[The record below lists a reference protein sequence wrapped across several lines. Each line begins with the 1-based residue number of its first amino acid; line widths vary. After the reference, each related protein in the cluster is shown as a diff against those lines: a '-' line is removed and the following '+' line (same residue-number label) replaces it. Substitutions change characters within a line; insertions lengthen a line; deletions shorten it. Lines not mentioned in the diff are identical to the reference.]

1 MSILFS
7 PLTVRG
13 IELPNRVVV
22 SPMCTYQARE
32 GAASDWHLAHYGRFA
47 LGGAGTVMVEATAV
61 VPAGRITHGC
71 LGLWSDDH
79 IAPLRRIAALIRSQG
94 SVPGIQLAHAGRKA
108 SCRLPWHGAAAL
120 GSEDAARGEPPW
132 TIVAPSGI
140 PANATRPV
148 PVELDEAAIAAL
160 CQAWGAAARRAH
172 AAGFDVVEMHGAHGY
187 LLHSFL
193 SPISNRRT
201 DRYGGSLEARM
212 SFPLAVAQ
220 AVRGNWPAD
229 RPLYYRLSAIDDL
242 PGGWSLADSVAF
254 ARRLGEIGVD
264 MMDCSSGGIDAE
276 RTRTSA
282 TERSV
287 PPGYQVPFAEAIRV
301 QAGVRTLAVGL
312 IVEARFA
319 ESVLQR
325 EQADLIGMGREILFN
340 PNWPLHAAVELDGE
354 GAYARWPV
362 PYRRAIER
370 RAPWVAAQRGARRPP
385 A

>member
-47 LGGAGTVMVEATAV
+47 LGGAGAVMVEATAV
-61 VPAGRITHGC
+61 VPTGRITHGC
-71 LGLWSDDH
+71 LGLWSDDQ
-79 IAPLRRIAALIRSQG
+79 IGPLRRIAALIRSQG

-108 SCRLPWHGAAAL
+108 SCRLPWQGAAAL
-120 GSEDAARGEPPW
+120 GAEDAARGEPPW
-132 TIVAPSGI
+132 PTVAPSGI
-140 PANATRPV
+140 AANPTRPT
-148 PVELDEAAIAAL
+148 PVALDEAAITEL

-172 AAGFDVVEMHGAHGY
+172 AADFDVIEVHGAHGY

-193 SPISNRRT
+193 SPISNRRA
-201 DRYGGSLEARM
+201 DRYGGSLDARM
-212 SFPLAVAQ
+212 SFPLAVAK
-220 AVRGNWPAD
+220 AVRANWPKD
-229 RPLYYRLSAIDDL
+229 RPVYYRLSAIDDL
-242 PGGWSLADSVAF
+242 SGGWSLADSVAF
-254 ARRLGEIGVD
+254 ARRLADGGVD
-264 MMDCSSGGIDAE
+264 VIDCSSGGIDAE

-287 PPGYQVPFAEAIRV
+287 PPGYQVPFSEAIRA
-301 QAGVRTLAVGL
+301 QTGVRTLAVGL
-312 IVEARFA
+312 IVDARFA

-325 EQADLIGMGREILFN
+325 KQADLIGMGREILFN
-340 PNWPLHAAVELDGE
+340 PNWPLHAAVELDGDS
-354 GAYARWPV
+354 AYARWPV
-362 PYRRAIER
+362 SYRRAIER
-370 RAPWVAAQRGARRPP
+370 RAPWVAAQRDARRSQ